1 MNAFSIAPEQIDEY
15 WPRVRHHFERL
26 ERKSGLVLASAIR
39 EDLKLGHKH
48 LWIATNYEGVAVTEV
63 SNTPKGLGCTIYAAA
78 GTESHKGQIDEIIG
92 TIEAWARNIGCTR
105 LMLQGR
111 KGWTRRLRGF
121 RQTGVVLEKEF

>member
-1 MNAFSIAPEQIDEY
+1 MNVFSVAPERIDEY
-15 WPRVRHHFERL
+15 WPYVKRHFERL

-63 SNTPKGLGCTIYAAA
+63 YNTPKGLGCTIYAAA
-78 GTESHKGQIDEIIG
+78 GTESRRGQIDAIIG

-105 LMLQGR
+105 MMLQGR
-111 KGWTRRLRGF
+111 RGWARRLRDY